1 MSYYRGN
8 IFSTIINT
16 VFAVLII
23 YLIIQGLM
31 FLVPI
36 GLIAWAIYRVY
47 KYFTTSAVNKR
58 KEEPVVT
65 KINIDDEISDSEIV
79 DVDYED
85 VSK

>member
-8 IFSTIINT
+8 IFSTIINA

-23 YLIIQGLM
+23 YLIIQGLI

-36 GLIAWAIYRVY
+36 GIIAWAIYRVY
-47 KYFTTSAVNKR
+47 KYFITSGVDKR
-58 KEEPVVT
+58 KEEPIVT
-65 KINIDDEISDSEIV
+65 KINVDDDISDSEVI